1 LEREG
6 RPRKDAL
13 PTAFEVVM
21 PFAFATATLL
31 PLPLIA
37 AAMVWG
43 GIWALV
49 APLALT
55 LLAATLDEIG
65 ARLAPPRPGAEF
77 PVSGALSTAIGWAH
91 FAVLAGAVW
100 ALAGGWLG
108 ALEKAAVFA
117 AAGLWLGQVSNA
129 NAHELIHRS
138 ARGARRL
145 GVAVYVS
152 LLFGHHASAHPLV
165 HHVRVATR
173 DDPATARRGEGFW
186 RYAPRAWRGGFR
198 EGWRAETARRRAGA
212 RGTHP
217 YRVYAGGA
225 VLAFGASLLLAE
237 WGGVAAH
244 LALAGF
250 AQMQLLLSDYVQHYG
265 LERARRGDGRPEPV
279 DARHSWNSP
288 HPVSSWMMLNA
299 PRHSD
304 HHARPSRPYPALDLP
319 QAAPMLPR
327 SLPVMACLA
336 LWPRAWRRV
345 MDPRVAKW
353 RAAEREGLAAEAAE

>member
-1 LEREG
+1 
-6 RPRKDAL
+6 
-13 PTAFEVVM
+13 M
-21 PFAFATATLL
+21 PLAFATATLL

-37 AAMVWG
+37 AAMLWG
-43 GIWALV
+43 GAWAFA
-49 APLALT
+49 APLALA
-55 LLAATLDEIG
+55 LLTAALDEIG

-77 PVSGALSTAIGWAH
+77 PASAALTLAIGLSH
-91 FAVLAGAVW
+91 FALLGGAVW
-100 ALAGGWLG
+100 ALSGGWLTLG
-108 ALEKAAVFA
+108 EKAGLFA

-129 NAHELIHRS
+129 NAHELIHAP
-138 ARGARRL
+138 ARGPRRL

-198 EGWRAETARRRAGA
+198 EGLRMESARRRGHP
-212 RGTHP
+212 RWRHP
-217 YRVYAGGA
+217 YLHYAGGA
-225 VLAFGASLLLAE
+225 ALALGLSALLAG
-237 WGGVAAH
+237 WRGVAAH

-250 AQMQLLLSDYVQHYG
+250 AQLQLLLSDYVQHYG
-265 LERARRGDGRPEPV
+265 LERARGPDGRIEPV
-279 DARHSWNSP
+279 GARHSWNSP

-304 HHARPSRPYPALDLP
+304 HHARPARPYPALDLP
-319 QAAPMLPR
+319 EAAPMLPR

-336 LWPRAWRRV
+336 LWPRFWRRV
-345 MDPRVAKW
+345 MDPRVAAW
-353 RAAEREGLAAEAAE
+353 RATGREGLAARAAE

>member
-1 LEREG
+1 
-6 RPRKDAL
+6 
-13 PTAFEVVM
+13 M
-21 PFAFATATLL
+21 PLTFAAATLL

-43 GIWALV
+43 GIWTLV

-55 LLAATLDEIG
+55 PLAATLDEIG
-65 ARLAPPRPGAEF
+65 ARLASPQPGAEF
-77 PVSGALSTAIGWAH
+77 PASSALTLVIGCAH

-100 ALAGGWLG
+100 ALAGDWLG
-108 ALEKAAVFA
+108 PVEKAGLYA
-117 AAGLWLGQVSNA
+117 ATGLWLGQVSNA

-138 ARGARRL
+138 MRGSRRL
-145 GVAVYVS
+145 GVAVYAS

-186 RYAPRAWRGGFR
+186 RYALRAWHGGFR
-198 EGWRAETARRRAGA
+198 EGLRAETARRRG
-212 RGTHP
+212 RGLHP
-217 YRVYAGGA
+217 YWIYAGGA
-225 VLAFGASLLLAE
+225 VVALAASLLLAG
-237 WGGVAAH
+237 WAGLIAH

-250 AQMQLLLSDYVQHYG
+250 AQVQLLLSDYVQHYG
-265 LERARRGDGRPEPV
+265 LERTRRAGGRPEPV
-279 DARHSWNSP
+279 GARHSWNSP

-304 HHARPSRPYPALDLP
+304 HHARPARSFPALDLP
-319 QAAPMLPR
+319 QDAPMLPR

-345 MDPRVAKW
+345 MDPRVANW
-353 RAAEREGLAAEAAE
+353 RAAGTKGLAAEAGE